1 MSYQIQNEHLLL
13 EIDVS
18 TGIVLTRIREKVTNH
33 EYLRFPCPL
42 FEFSVNNGP
51 VYPSDND
58 VVVTGVMPS
67 ADGTEIFVLAEI
79 TTVLVRLGFSLHLAT
94 APGETAAL
102 LRLTVTNTSEDE
114 IVLKTVYPRIRGL
127 VTRGHPRDMMG
138 MVPHEIGSVVP
149 LQVAPPGAHLAA
161 VLRDTKTAENTDAA
175 QEDLFVVGYDG
186 AVWSTFV
193 VHPGGWATPFRLTQP
208 GLTRPGSGIAAVNRT
223 GRQIDVFVVGYGGR
237 SGPGKTTS
245 WPLPG
250 NWSTMEPTA
259 SIWIRRDGSGTG
271 R

>member
-1 MSYQIQNEHLLL
+1 
-13 EIDVS
+13 
-18 TGIVLTRIREKVTNH
+18 
-33 EYLRFPCPL
+33 
-42 FEFSVNNGP
+42 VNNGP
-51 VYPSDND
+51 VYPSNNE

-161 VLRDTKTAENTDAA
+161 VLRDTKTPRIPTRRRRTFSSSAMT
-175 QEDLFVVGYDG
+175 VPCG
-186 AVWSTFV
+186 APLWST
-193 VHPGGWATPFRLTQP
+193 PED
-208 GLTRPGSGIAAVNRT
+208 
-223 GRQIDVFVVGYGGR
+223 GRRHF
-237 SGPGKTTS
+237 
-245 WPLPG
+245 
-250 NWSTMEPTA
+250 A
-259 SIWIRRDGSGTG
+259 
-271 R
+271 